1 MRGISSTTTH
11 EESVVTD
18 EFTLDG
24 SAGAL
29 VVHVWPND
37 KPHFAVLLGHGI
49 AEHSRRYDHV
59 AEHLVHDGA
68 VVYAPDHRSHG
79 RSAGEP
85 GLLDDIEAM
94 VSDLRLLA
102 DRIREDHPDLPLVLI
117 GHSLGAV
124 MSTRFVQRYPGELAA
139 LVLSGPVIGGNPA
152 FEGLLAMDPLPEVPL
167 DPAALSRDASV
178 GEAYAADPL
187 VYHGPLSRTTL
198 ETFFGTVDT
207 IAEGP
212 NLGDLPTLWI
222 HGENDPLAPYDVT
235 AKAFEHVGGTALEQK
250 VYPGAM
256 HEIFNETN
264 QKEVLDDVSAFL
276 RRVLN

>member
-1 MRGISSTTTH
+1 MT
-11 EESVVTD
+11 E

-24 SAGAL
+24 SAGSL
-29 VVHVWPND
+29 VVHVWPSTD
-37 KPHFAVLLGHGI
+37 PRFAVLLAHGI

-59 AEHLVHDGA
+59 AEHLVRDGA

-79 RSAGEP
+79 RSEGER
-85 GLLDDIEAM
+85 GTVDDIEAM
-94 VSDLRLLA
+94 TSDLHLVA
-102 DRIREDHPDLPLVLI
+102 ERIRADHPDLSLVLV
-117 GHSLGAV
+117 GHSLGGV
-124 MSTRFVQRYPGELAA
+124 ISTRFAQRYPGELAA
-139 LVLSGPVIGGNPA
+139 MVLSAPVIGGNPA
-152 FEGLLAMDPLPEVPL
+152 FEGLLAMDPIPEVPL
-167 DPAALSRDASV
+167 DPATLSRDASV

-187 VYHGPLSRTTL
+187 VYHGPLTRTTL
-198 ETFFGTVDT
+198 ETLFGTVDT

-212 NLGDLPTLWI
+212 DFGELPTLWI

-235 AKAFEHVGGTALEQK
+235 AKAFEHVGGSALEQK

-264 QKEVLDDVSAFL
+264 QDEVLDDVSAFL